1 MIDKL
6 FIIWF
11 NLYESL
17 FRPAI
22 ILTHGT
28 LSWHQLQILMSRSTT
43 PDLLKMQLKLEE
55 FFTQQF
61 KSSKRVFSSLHPNYT
76 NARRDRRGGEFT
88 LVQIMLSYTVP
99 ARSKIKRAAHFKNN
113 VTQPAQ

>member
-1 MIDKL
+1 M
-6 FIIWF
+6 
-11 NLYESL
+11 

-28 LSWHQLQILMSRSTT
+28 LSWQQLQILMSRSTT

-61 KSSKRVFSSLHPNYT
+61 KSSKRVFNSLHPDYRG
-76 NARRDRRGGEFT
+76 RRHWDNRERESICDIYG
-88 LVQIMLSYTVP
+88 
-99 ARSKIKRAAHFKNN
+99 
-113 VTQPAQ
+113 